1 MLRQLQDETI
11 FTRNDVLNYIGSRF
25 RIKLQL
31 PEWYSDIDCAN
42 YLFKYSLFT
51 HLDENMDKFNLLMFV
66 TSSMHVSIESLI
78 LILYY
83 F

>member
-1 MLRQLQDETI
+1 MLRQLQDENI